1 MERMLMALAIFVI
14 LGMAFTAVYRM
25 NKKVPAPAVADE
37 EALCEGCKEDGH
49 CKLRI

>member
-1 MERMLMALAIFVI
+1 MVRLLIALAIFFV
-14 LGMAFTAVYRM
+14 LGLAFTAVYKA